1 MTFTPEQLKE
11 LKAPL
16 SRDHV
21 SERKQ
26 GSFKLSYIE
35 GWHAIAEA
43 NRIFGFASWTREIS
57 DLRCV
62 DEGKYKTSKG
72 QDSNRCSYVAT
83 VRITVYTEDGIFPIV
98 REGTGAGHGF
108 GSLGEAHESA
118 AKEAETD
125 AMKRAF
131 MTFGNPFG
139 LALYDKTQKNVT
151 SKGRG
156 FSGPLPMT
164 KLKDALRAFES
175 DMRACEDED
184 QLLVLLESGKEL
196 TDQCQRDI
204 PKWWSSWKTGT
215 GEMSVG
221 IEERIEQAKQRVKEN
236 QT

>member
-16 SRDHV
+16 AHEHV
-21 SERKQ
+21 SQRKQ
-26 GSFKLSYIE
+26 AGFNLSYVE

-43 NRIFGFASWTREIS
+43 NRIFGYHGWMRQTNRMA
-57 DLRCV
+57 CV
-62 DEGKYKTSKG
+62 HEGTYEGKNG
-72 QDSNRCSYVAT
+72 EMQT
-83 VRITVYTEDGIFPIV
+83 VTYIAQVTITVYTEGPFPIV
-98 REGTGAGHGF
+98 RVGTGAGHGKSKDR
-108 GSLGEAHESA
+108 GDAHESA
-118 AKEAETD
+118 SKEAETD
-125 AMKRAF
+125 AMKRAL
-131 MTFGNPFG
+131 MTFGNQFG

-151 SKGRG
+151 SKGQG